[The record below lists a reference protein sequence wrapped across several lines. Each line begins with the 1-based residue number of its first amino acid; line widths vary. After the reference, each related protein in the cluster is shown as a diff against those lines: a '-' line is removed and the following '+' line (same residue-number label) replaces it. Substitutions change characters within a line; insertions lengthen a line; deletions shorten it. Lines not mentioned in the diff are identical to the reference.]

1 MNSDPTTRSATL
13 EDPAALSR
21 ALAEANLETLLMVH
35 THLTQDAELLERF
48 APHIRPLYGP
58 IPSDIPDSLAAE
70 LRERLFKLLS
80 SGAPA
85 EIPTLPRPLMQRM
98 MSIGAGEPVED
109 EFIPLLLDQM
119 AFEKPV
125 PRRSWPGRVPPPA
138 DHHVVVIGAG
148 LSGICAG
155 VKLGE
160 AGYAYTIFEKNE
172 NAGGTWWENVYPG
185 VGVDTPS
192 HFYSFSFAQ
201 SPDWSSYHPRGADM
215 RAYFHGVVD
224 RFGLR
229 EHIEFETRVLACEW
243 DEGKQRWRVEVQRGS
258 EPVRVVEAD
267 AVLNAHGIVNR
278 PSIPKIPGLET
289 FRGPVMHTT
298 RWDPSVPL
306 EGRRIAQIGTG
317 ASGAQL
323 AVALAQKAEALT
335 IFQRSRHWL
344 LDNPSAGQPVPSGV
358 QWALRHIPK
367 YAEWYRFRAY
377 WFAADGLFPNVV
389 RDLDWPHQ
397 ERSVSARND
406 AMREFTLAYYRKKLA
421 DRPDLLEKVVPDS
434 PIFCK
439 RIVMDTGY
447 LDMLKRPNVT
457 LEVDPIERVTGNVI
471 VTRSGRVHPVDVI
484 ALATGFEIAKMLGP
498 LRVIG
503 RGGRDLGA
511 EWGEEE
517 ARAYIG
523 CQVPG
528 YPNFFMTGGP
538 NSAPNHAAGQNIVS
552 ERQIH
557 YMIECLDYARARGR
571 KTIEPT
577 PSAYEEFNAK
587 IDARMPQMI
596 WSHPKATS
604 YYRNSKGRV
613 YLSWPYRLVDYFNV
627 TQGPNPDHVVLG

>member
-1 MNSDPTTRSATL
+1 MTSNATPSPLLDREALRNAL
-13 EDPAALSR
+13 EA
-21 ALAEANLETLLMVH
+21 ANLETLLMVH
-35 THLTQDAELLERF
+35 THLTRDEAFLEQF
-48 APHIRPLYGP
+48 APHIKPLYGP
-58 IPSDIPDSLAAE
+58 VPSDVPASLASE
-70 LRERLFKLLS
+70 LRERLEKLLS
-80 SGAPA
+80 QGVPD
-85 EIPTLPRPLMQRM
+85 EIPPLPRRLMQKM
-98 MSIGAGEPVED
+98 MSIGAGEPVAD
-109 EFIPLLLDQM
+109 EFIPLLLDQIG
-119 AFEKPV
+119 FEKPA
-125 PRRSWPGRVPPPA
+125 PRSARPGRVPPPA
-138 DHHVVVIGAG
+138 DFHVVVIGAG

-201 SPDWSSYHPRGADM
+201 SPDWNQYHPRGADM
-215 RAYFHGVVD
+215 RDYFLSVFD

-229 EHIEFETRVLACEW
+229 DHTEFGTRVLACEW
-243 DEGKQRWRVEVQRGS
+243 DEAKQRWQVRVQRGD

-267 AVLNAHGIVNR
+267 AVLLAHGIVNR
-278 PSIPKIPGLET
+278 PSIPKLPGLER

-298 RWDPSVPL
+298 RWDPSIPIA
-306 EGRRIAQIGTG
+306 GKRIAQIGTG

-323 AVALAQKAEALT
+323 AVAIAPEAERLVV
-335 IFQRSRHWL
+335 FQRSRHWL
-344 LDNPSAGQPVPSGV
+344 LNNPSAGQPVPEGV
-358 QWALRHIPK
+358 KWALRHIPT
-367 YAEWYRFRAY
+367 YAEWHRFRAY
-377 WFAADGLFPNVV
+377 WFAADGLFQNVL
-389 RDLDWPHQ
+389 RDPAWPHQ
-397 ERSVSARND
+397 DRSVSAHND
-406 AMREFTLAYYRKKLA
+406 AMREFTLAYYREKLA
-421 DRPDLLEKVVPDS
+421 DRPDLLEKLVPDM

-447 LDMLKRPNVT
+447 LDTLKRPNVE
-457 LEVDPIERVTGNVI
+457 LETDPIDHVTETSI
-471 VTRSGRVHPVDVI
+471 VTKSGREHPVDVI

-517 ARAYIG
+517 PRAYIG

-552 ERQIH
+552 ERQVH
-557 YMIECLDYARARGR
+557 YMIECLDHARAHGK

-577 PSAYEEFNAK
+577 QAAFEAFNRQ
-587 IDARMPQMI
+587 IDERMPQMI
-596 WSHPKATS
+596 WSHPKAKS
-604 YYRNSKGRV
+604 YYRNSRGRV
-613 YLSWPYRLVDYFNV
+613 YLSWPYRLVDYWNV
-627 TQGPNPDHVVLG
+627 TRGPRPEDVLLG

>member
-1 MNSDPTTRSATL
+1 MSSNPEPATRVDR
-13 EDPAALSR
+13 EALR
-21 ALAEANLETLLMVH
+21 DALAVANLETLLMVH
-35 THLTQDAELLERF
+35 TQLTQDEAFLEKF
-48 APHIRPLYGP
+48 APHIKPLYGP
-58 IPSDIPDSLAAE
+58 APSDVPESLANE
-70 LRERLFKLLS
+70 LRERLEKLLS
-80 SGAPA
+80 QEAPPA
-85 EIPTLPRPLMQRM
+85 IPPLPPALMQKM

-119 AFEKPV
+119 AFEKTV
-125 PRRSWPGRVPPPA
+125 PRRSWPGRMPPQK
-138 DHHVVVIGAG
+138 DFHVVVIGAG

-172 NAGGTWWENVYPG
+172 DAGGTWWENVYPG

-201 SPDWSSYHPRGADM
+201 SADWNEYHPRGADM
-215 RAYFHGVVD
+215 RAYFLSVFD

-229 EHIEFETRVLACEW
+229 EHTEFETRVLGCEW
-243 DEGKQRWRVEVQRGS
+243 VEATSRWRVSVQKRG

-267 AVLNAHGIVNR
+267 AVLLAHGIVNR
-278 PSIPKIPGLET
+278 PSIPKLPGLEK
-289 FRGPVMHTT
+289 FQGPVMHTT
-298 RWDPSVPL
+298 RWDPAVPL
-306 EGRRIAQIGTG
+306 AGRRIAQIGTG

-323 AVALAQKAEALT
+323 AVAIAPAAEHLVV
-335 IFQRSRHWL
+335 FQRSRHWL
-344 LDNPSAGQPVPSGV
+344 LNNPSAGQRVPEGV
-358 QWALRHIPK
+358 KWALRNIPK

-377 WFAADGLFPNVV
+377 WFAADGLFPNVL
-389 RDLDWPHQ
+389 RDPAWPHQ
-397 ERSVSARND
+397 DRSVSAHND
-406 AMREFTLAYYRKKLA
+406 AMRELTLAYYREKLA
-421 DRPDLLEKVVPDS
+421 DRPDLLAKVVPDI

-447 LDMLKRPNVT
+447 LDTLKRPNVE
-457 LEVDPIERVTGNVI
+457 LETDPIDHVTATSI
-471 VTRSGRVHPVDVI
+471 VTKSGRAYPVDVI

-503 RGGRDLGA
+503 RDGRDLGA

-517 ARAYIG
+517 PRAYIG

-528 YPNFFMTGGP
+528 FPNFFMTGGP

-552 ERQIH
+552 ERQVH
-557 YMIECLDYARARGR
+557 YMIECLDHARAQGK

-577 PSAYEEFNAK
+577 QAAFEAFNRQ
-587 IDARMPQMI
+587 IDERMPQMI
-596 WSHPKATS
+596 WSHPKAKS

-613 YLSWPYRLVDYFNV
+613 YLSWPYRLIDYWNV
-627 TQGPNPDHVVLG
+627 TRGPRPEDVVLG